1 MKVNELKEYRF
12 DDLLKQKLKNKA
24 FRTEYEN
31 LGEEFKLAEE
41 IIKLR
46 LEKNMTQKELARMA
60 GTSQP
65 AIARIESGRY
75 NTISMTFLKRIGK
88 ALDAIPEIHFKKAE

>member
-1 MKVNELKEYRF
+1 MKVNELKEYHF
-12 DDLLKQKLKNKA
+12 EDLLKQRLKNKV
-24 FRTEYEN
+24 FRNEYAD
-31 LGEEFKLAEE
+31 LAEEFELAEE
-41 IIKLR
+41 IIRLR
-46 LEKNMTQKELARMA
+46 VEKNMTQKDLARMA

-75 NTISMTFLKRIGK
+75 NNVSMTFLKRIGK